1 VPKTDNFYVGVN
13 SKNAVLTSSDATAPR
28 QSLAGRQYNT
38 RSAPP
43 SISVDNCLGQVPGK
57 FATSVPRY
65 PRICRGEHRATLQR
79 RQAPLDS
86 NLILYQTP
94 HIRIGPLHG
103 NTPSSARS
111 TLSVYRVNQS
121 VSAVLLSPFPA
132 QQTTAASGCRCFIS
146 HAVFGY
152 YPSLHPHPMSSPT
165 FSASFGLF
173 TAIGA
178 LAIYAT
184 LVLVRRSRSLP
195 FPPGPRPE
203 LLIGNARQ
211 MASGDL
217 EVLFEQWGKLYGE
230 CDVG

>member
-1 VPKTDNFYVGVN
+1 
-13 SKNAVLTSSDATAPR
+13 
-28 QSLAGRQYNT
+28 
-38 RSAPP
+38 
-43 SISVDNCLGQVPGK
+43 
-57 FATSVPRY
+57 
-65 PRICRGEHRATLQR
+65 
-79 RQAPLDS
+79 
-86 NLILYQTP
+86 
-94 HIRIGPLHG
+94 
-103 NTPSSARS
+103 
-111 TLSVYRVNQS
+111 
-121 VSAVLLSPFPA
+121 
-132 QQTTAASGCRCFIS
+132 
-146 HAVFGY
+146 
-152 YPSLHPHPMSSPT
+152 MSSTT

-178 LAIYAT
+178 LAVYAT